1 MGYNYKHSWSTLIPQ
16 CNTLNQRHS
25 FRQWLFNLSW
35 CKWSQM
41 IYICKTLNAITYFVS
56 WINNVDLKGNSEL
69 LWWIAVICQREV
81 EAVIENEFNGNYYP
95 SAHAIMWELSYLL
108 SRYSS
113 KQTTFLMFN
122 LFTVMR
128 FLSGC
133 LMFAISYDQ
142 INLRS
147 NKENETRLIW
157 DMKCVSN
164 AKKKKNCPHR
174 IHEEL
179 FVPVPPCIYMPIEG
193 SRWERERQRWQTETA
208 EKRILLV
215 WVLTWTLYCYSKIIH
230 PNMQIPMH

>member
-164 AKKKKNCPHR
+164 AKKKIKNAVHTPDSWRALCTSSPLYLYANR
-174 IHEEL
+174 GQQ
-179 FVPVPPCIYMPIEG
+179 M
-193 SRWERERQRWQTETA
+193 RERETEMTDRDSWETYTSRFGFDMNA
-208 EKRILLV
+208 LL
-215 WVLTWTLYCYSKIIH
+215 L
-230 PNMQIPMH
+230 Q